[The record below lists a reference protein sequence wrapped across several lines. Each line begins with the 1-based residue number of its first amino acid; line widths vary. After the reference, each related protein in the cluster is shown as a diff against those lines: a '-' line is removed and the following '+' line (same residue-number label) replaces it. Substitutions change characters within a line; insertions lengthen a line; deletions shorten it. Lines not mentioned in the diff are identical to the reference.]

1 MIEGFGDV
9 VAEAPDR
16 AGVSVERFEWI
27 AATSK
32 HVLLR
37 LAGTCRAPE
46 SGGLLVLSRLLAASD
61 DSRREELRLIHQ
73 ELDLAAEARPPI
85 YRWSCA
91 FSAPS
96 ELMARPGARF
106 VLELGELGF
115 VSLPEP
121 TERRLAKP
129 AKAVRPAAPG
139 VLSRASRR
147 ASGILLG
154 AGIGTVVGLG
164 LWGIVTLIEGG
175 GQQTVK
181 ASSATVA
188 RNPGPPA
195 APVRAVA
202 VPPGESLVAEARG
215 KQVAIYPSADA
226 SAPKTTLSNPNPDGA
241 PLVFL
246 VATVKGGRL
255 QVLLPTR
262 PNLSR
267 GWISASAV
275 RLVFNPYR
283 LEVHLSQHQLTI
295 WRSGRLV
302 QRYPVGVGR
311 RAVTPTPAGLY
322 YITELLKQPD
332 PGGEYG
338 PYAFGISAHSNVLH
352 EFAGGNG
359 EIGIHGTNQPWLV
372 GGDVSHGC
380 IRVRNDVVTRLANEL
395 PLGTPVQIAR

>member
-1 MIEGFGDV
+1 M
-9 VAEAPDR
+9 
-16 AGVSVERFEWI
+16 VERFEWV

-37 LAGTCRAPE
+37 LTGTCRAPE
-46 SGGLLVLSRLLAASD
+46 SGGLLVLSRLLASSD
-61 DSRREELRLIHQ
+61 DAPDEELRLLHQ
-73 ELDLAAEARPPI
+73 ELDLAADAGPPS

-96 ELMARPGARF
+96 ELMRRPGARF
-106 VLELGELGF
+106 VLELGELG
-115 VSLPEP
+115 VISLPEP
-121 TERRLAKP
+121 TERRLAAKP
-129 AKAVRPAAPG
+129 AAAPAEAARPAPG
-139 VLSRASRR
+139 VVGRAAMRLR
-147 ASGILLG
+147 AILLG
-154 AGIGTVVGLG
+154 AGIGTAVGLG
-164 LWGIVTLIEGG
+164 AWGIVMLIEGN
-175 GQQTVK
+175 GQRTAKV
-181 ASSATVA
+181 
-188 RNPGPPA
+188 GPA
-195 APVRAVA
+195 AISRSAGSPAPRVRAVA
-202 VPPGESLVAEARG
+202 VPPGESLIAQARG
-215 KQVAIYPSADA
+215 KRVAVYA
-226 SAPKTTLSNPNPDGA
+226 SAGAPAPRTMLSNPNPDGA

-246 VATVKGGRL
+246 VASAGADRL

-267 GWISASAV
+267 GWINASAV
-275 RLVFNPYR
+275 RLAFNPYR
-283 LEVHLSQHQLTI
+283 LEVQMSRHVLTI
-295 WRSGRLV
+295 WRSGKLV

-380 IRVRNDVVTRLANEL
+380 IRVRNEVITRLAHEL
-395 PLGTPVQIAR
+395 PLGTPIRIAT